1 VKSHVKYSLI
11 GWLVFFVLATWA
23 FTPLSD
29 LYTATVKVGS
39 FVAPQMILFFLHLT
53 WLTCNFLEQKK
64 KGLYYLLIILSI
76 SAYVIP
82 FGLLDLHLQKEF
94 SLNIH
99 HNEVKSAHFI
109 FLGRF
114 MSTIPPLVISALIR
128 KSVLLRMQKEES
140 LELKNKMLEAET
152 KALKAQINPHFLFNS
167 LNNIYSLSQMES
179 NKTSAAILNLSDILR
194 YVTYESD
201 KDKVGL
207 QEELNQINSFI
218 ELALLKDENHD
229 NIEIS
234 IQKVENG
241 YQIAPMILLPFLE
254 NSFKH
259 SNFEDKENGWI
270 KIHIKIIDDKL
281 IMTLSNSAVISPSKK
296 DGVGGVGMENV
307 KKRLDL
313 IYPDNHKLHIKQD
326 KDTHMV
332 ELEINLGK

>member
-1 VKSHVKYSLI
+1 MKPHIKYSLI

-29 LYTATVKVGS
+29 LSTATIKVGS
-39 FVAPQMILFFLHLT
+39 FVAPQMILFYLHLT
-53 WLTCNFLEQKK
+53 WLTCNYLEQKK
-64 KGLYYLLIILSI
+64 KGLYYLLLLLAI
-76 SAYVIP
+76 STYVIP

-99 HNEVKSAHFI
+99 HSQVKSPHFI

-128 KSVLLRMQKEES
+128 KSVLLRRQKEES

-179 NKTSAAILNLSDILR
+179 KKTGAAILNLSDILR

-201 KDKVGL
+201 KDKVAL
-207 QEELNQINSFI
+207 KEELNQINSFI
-218 ELALLKDENHD
+218 ELTLLKDENHD
-229 NIEIS
+229 NIEVS
-234 IQKVENG
+234 IQKAENG
-241 YQIAPMILLPFLE
+241 HQIAPMILLPFLE

-270 KIHIKIIDDKL
+270 KIDIKIVSDKL
-281 IMTLSNSAVISPSKK
+281 LMTLSNSAVITSTKK
-296 DGVGGVGMENV
+296 DGIGGVGMENV

-326 KDTHMV
+326 REMHTV